1 MRGEGSGAVGRKW
14 SNWGNDGIPESQD
27 SDYKHMYIDLRYR
40 RLSGTRRI
48 AEEKGPSQTEQHQMS
63 RKRTTIK
70 TKNQKPKTKN
80 QKPKTKKLKNQKKK
94 KKSKSVQSERGEWKE
109 GCMCVC
115 ACVYVRVCV
124 SGGLRAWRPGRGLQG
139 AKAAPELALSSPA
152 YSTGLKVCGLGRK
165 TCTFHTNIKE
175 EINKQIRSRK
185 SLFNLIFQDS
195 MICVDFI
202 GEVCARSMP
211 PE

>member
-70 TKNQKPKTKN
+70 TKNKKPKTKN

-94 KKSKSVQSERGEWKE
+94 KKKANPFSLRGVSGRK
-109 GCMCVC
+109 GVCVCVRVCMCVC
-115 ACVYVRVCV
+115 VCPAG
-124 SGGLRAWRPGRGLQG
+124 SELGAQAGAYRAQKP
-139 AKAAPELALSSPA
+139 PP
-152 YSTGLKVCGLGRK
+152 
-165 TCTFHTNIKE
+165 
-175 EINKQIRSRK
+175 
-185 SLFNLIFQDS
+185 SL
-195 MICVDFI
+195 
-202 GEVCARSMP
+202 P
-211 PE
+211 